1 MLTNLGYSYNDNE
14 RIIAPLPLSA
24 VYDKQQ
30 FVSQFVSLHQ
40 QSTQPVLVNQ
50 LLSAPLPGIH
60 CEYWILYDEFNR
72 PIACAGAN
80 TAMSDMSVGYVGL
93 FEAKEQKA
101 GTTVLRAAT
110 EWLRRGGVRQFEPVR
125 QILGPVNLTT
135 WLQYR
140 LRVDTDETP
149 SMSFE
154 PRHPVFYQECFAQA
168 GYVKAVDYYT
178 TFFEINQM
186 IAGFERY
193 LKGAQLE
200 SYGMA
205 LQPWNTL
212 DFAAS
217 LNPDR
222 NPDLSPE
229 DNVAKRIYDLSIVLF
244 RGKELFDEGLSRK
257 NHRQIVLN
265 DMISRPEVDN
275 TSLLDMSWFIVE
287 PSTGEDIGYLAAWKE
302 GETLVLKTAGFV
314 PKVRKSKVYAI
325 ALLETIKRARAVWG
339 CTRAAGALMNEN
351 SSAISEYLS
360 GPATRHTYRLYVHRP
375 ATSPGAQE
383 GHSTVNIKEVE
394 HAQATPALASQ
405 KTDSSSNSSSNAQLQ
420 RQQELRAQQN
430 QRVRLLAQRTQG
442 RPMARL

>member
-1 MLTNLGYSYNDNE
+1 MLTNLGYSYNDDME
-14 RIIAPLPLSA
+14 RIIAPLPMSA

-30 FVSQFVSLHQ
+30 FISQFISLHQ

-50 LLSAPLPGIH
+50 LLSTPLPGIH
-60 CEYWILYDEFNR
+60 CEYWILYDDFNR

-80 TAMSDMSVGYVGL
+80 TVMSDMSVGYVGL
-93 FEAKEQKA
+93 FEAKEQRA
-101 GTTVLRAAT
+101 GTAVLRAAT
-110 EWLRRGGVRQFEPVR
+110 EWLRRGGVRQFDPVR

-140 LRVDTDETP
+140 LRVDNDKTP

-154 PRHPVFYQECFAQA
+154 PKHPEFYQECFAQA

-212 DFAAS
+212 NFAAS

-229 DNVAKRIYDLSIVLF
+229 DNVAKRVYDLSIVLF
-244 RGKELFDEGLSRK
+244 RGKELFDEDLSRE

-275 TSLLDMSWFIVE
+275 TSLLDLSWFIVE

-302 GETLVLKTAGFV
+302 GETLVLKTVGFV

-360 GPATRHTYRLYVHRP
+360 GPATRHTYRLYVHRL
-375 ATSPGAQE
+375 ATDVQDSHVTASNKKTEHVQAIQAMANQKPDSSLTPSP
-383 GHSTVNIKEVE
+383 N
-394 HAQATPALASQ
+394 AQA
-405 KTDSSSNSSSNAQLQ
+405 Q
-420 RQQELRAQQN
+420 RQQDIRVQQN
-430 QRVRLLAQRTQG
+430 LHLKRLAQRSQG

>member
-1 MLTNLGYSYNDNE
+1 
-14 RIIAPLPLSA
+14 
-24 VYDKQQ
+24 
-30 FVSQFVSLHQ
+30 
-40 QSTQPVLVNQ
+40 
-50 LLSAPLPGIH
+50 
-60 CEYWILYDEFNR
+60 
-72 PIACAGAN
+72 
-80 TAMSDMSVGYVGL
+80 
-93 FEAKEQKA
+93 
-101 GTTVLRAAT
+101 
-110 EWLRRGGVRQFEPVR
+110 
-125 QILGPVNLTT
+125 
-135 WLQYR
+135 
-140 LRVDTDETP
+140 
-149 SMSFE
+149 
-154 PRHPVFYQECFAQA
+154 
-168 GYVKAVDYYT
+168 
-178 TFFEINQM
+178 M

-212 DFAAS
+212 NFAAS

-229 DNVAKRIYDLSIVLF
+229 DNVAKRVYDLSIVLF
-244 RGKELFDEGLSRK
+244 RGKELFDEDLSRE

-275 TSLLDMSWFIVE
+275 TSLLDLSWFIVE

-302 GETLVLKTAGFV
+302 GETLVLKTVGFV

-360 GPATRHTYRLYVHRP
+360 GPATRHTYRLYVHRL
-375 ATSPGAQE
+375 ATDVQDSHVTASNKKTEHVQAIQAMANQKPDSSLTPSP
-383 GHSTVNIKEVE
+383 N
-394 HAQATPALASQ
+394 AQA
-405 KTDSSSNSSSNAQLQ
+405 Q
-420 RQQELRAQQN
+420 RQQDIRVQQN
-430 QRVRLLAQRTQG
+430 LHLKRLAQRSQG

>member
-1 MLTNLGYSYNDNE
+1 
-14 RIIAPLPLSA
+14 
-24 VYDKQQ
+24 
-30 FVSQFVSLHQ
+30 
-40 QSTQPVLVNQ
+40 
-50 LLSAPLPGIH
+50 
-60 CEYWILYDEFNR
+60 
-72 PIACAGAN
+72 
-80 TAMSDMSVGYVGL
+80 
-93 FEAKEQKA
+93 
-101 GTTVLRAAT
+101 
-110 EWLRRGGVRQFEPVR
+110 
-125 QILGPVNLTT
+125 
-135 WLQYR
+135 
-140 LRVDTDETP
+140 
-149 SMSFE
+149 
-154 PRHPVFYQECFAQA
+154 
-168 GYVKAVDYYT
+168 
-178 TFFEINQM
+178 M

-229 DNVAKRIYDLSIVLF
+229 DNVAKRVYDLSIVLF
-244 RGKELFDEGLSRK
+244 RGKELFDEGLSRE

-275 TSLLDMSWFIVE
+275 ASLLDLSWFIVE

-302 GETLVLKTAGFV
+302 GETLVLKTVGFV

-325 ALLETIKRARAVWG
+325 ALLETIKRARAVWE

-375 ATSPGAQE
+375 TTFADAQDSHATADNKK
-383 GHSTVNIKEVE
+383 TE
-394 HAQATPALASQ
+394 HAQATPVMTTH
-405 KTDSSSNSSSNAQLQ
+405 KTDSSSTPLSNAQRQ
-420 RQQELRAQQN
+420 RQQDLRAQQS
-430 QRVRLLAQRTQG
+430 QRMKLLAQRSQG
-442 RPMARL
+442 RPLARL

>member
-1 MLTNLGYSYNDNE
+1 MLTNLGYSHNNKK
-14 RIIAPLPLSA
+14 RIVAPLPMSA
-24 VYDKQQ
+24 VYNKQQ
-30 FVSQFVSLHQ
+30 FISQFASLHQ
-40 QSTQPVLVNQ
+40 QSTQIVLVSQ
-50 LLSAPLPGIH
+50 LLSTPLPGIN
-60 CEYWILYDEFNR
+60 CEYWIIYDDFNR
-72 PIACAGAN
+72 PVACAGAN
-80 TAMSDMSVGYVGL
+80 TVMSDPSVGYVGL
-93 FEAKEQKA
+93 FEAKEQQA
-101 GTTVLRAAT
+101 GTAVLRAAT
-110 EWLRRGGVRQFEPVR
+110 EWLRRGGVSQFEPVR

-140 LRVDTDETP
+140 LRVDTDKTP

-154 PRHPVFYQECFAQA
+154 PRHPEFYQECFAQA

-193 LKGAQLE
+193 LKGATLE

-212 DFAAS
+212 DFPAS

-222 NPDLSPE
+222 NPDLSPQ
-229 DNVAKRIYDLSIVLF
+229 DNVAKRVYDLSIVLF
-244 RGKELFDEGLSRK
+244 RGKELFDEGLSRE

-275 TSLLDMSWFIVE
+275 ASLLDLSWFIVE

-302 GETLVLKTAGFV
+302 GDTLVLKTVGFV

-325 ALLETIKRARAVWG
+325 ALLETIKRARTAWG
-339 CTRAAGALMNEN
+339 CIRAAGALMNEN

-360 GPATRHTYRLYVHRP
+360 GPATRHTYRLYMHQP
-375 ATSPGAQE
+375 TT
-383 GHSTVNIKEVE
+383 TVCDHDSDTKETNNNVNE
-394 HAQATPALASQ
+394 HAQATVTATTSQ
-405 KTDSSSNSSSNAQLQ
+405 KTSASLTSSANDQLK
-420 RQQELRAQQN
+420 RQQLRLAHMN
-430 QRVRLLAQRTQG
+430 QRMKHPRSQG